1 MTVAFLFPG
10 DAGDALTVRPDI
22 VARSPWIQTMIEIA
36 AGAAGVNLPR
46 LVLRQER
53 SLARA
58 ELFQPTLIAVGLGT
72 CCELLAHGVR
82 PAVVA
87 GHALGELAAWT
98 AAGVL
103 RAEAAIH
110 LAAVRGHLMAR
121 EARRTPGGLA
131 TLGAPAQVRHA
142 LRVGR
147 QAGVIGIAA
156 HNAPHEWLLSG
167 SAPALHAV
175 SERFPTRR
183 LTAAGA
189 WQGPVMDPALD
200 EWRAALEGLR
210 LTPAH
215 TTLVRNATGRPA
227 LKSDW
232 TVENLA
238 EHLVRPV
245 RWARTLHTLLEL
257 GVTDIVTIGPGRALR
272 DLVRQNIGDR
282 PRLHSTEEPGDLERV
297 AEVLMRRPQ
306 ASVGRGAAMRSRLP
320 PGLGDSTTPT
330 PLRSGA
336 SMGPGGGGR

>member
-10 DAGDALTVRPDI
+10 DTGDALTVRPDI

-121 EARRTPGGLA
+121 EARRTPGGA
-131 TLGAPAQVRHA
+131 GPTDEAARPPRGRRHA
-142 LRVGR
+142 RAPPAPDAREPPAPPCGETPCRR
-147 QAGVIGIAA
+147 Q
-156 HNAPHEWLLSG
+156 
-167 SAPALHAV
+167 
-175 SERFPTRR
+175 R
-183 LTAAGA
+183 
-189 WQGPVMDPALD
+189 
-200 EWRAALEGLR
+200 
-210 LTPAH
+210 
-215 TTLVRNATGRPA
+215 
-227 LKSDW
+227 
-232 TVENLA
+232 
-238 EHLVRPV
+238 
-245 RWARTLHTLLEL
+245 
-257 GVTDIVTIGPGRALR
+257 
-272 DLVRQNIGDR
+272 
-282 PRLHSTEEPGDLERV
+282 
-297 AEVLMRRPQ
+297 
-306 ASVGRGAAMRSRLP
+306 
-320 PGLGDSTTPT
+320 
-330 PLRSGA
+330 
-336 SMGPGGGGR
+336 